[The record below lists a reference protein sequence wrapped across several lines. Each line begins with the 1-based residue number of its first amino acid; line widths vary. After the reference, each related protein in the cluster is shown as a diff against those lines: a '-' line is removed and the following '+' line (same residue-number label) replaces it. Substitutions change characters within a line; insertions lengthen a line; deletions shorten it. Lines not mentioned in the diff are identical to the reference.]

1 MSAAPAI
8 LEPVSAVARRMGMR
22 RSDAASL
29 CYELGL
35 VREVCGRHLVS
46 LAELEEALRSTPRVA
61 AAPTAPRVRARS
73 CTVREGT
80 MAATK
85 KGDGS
90 GPSRPTTIYV
100 EWEDLDVRIEPH
112 RPPCKTSP
120 HWSWRIRWT
129 AGGREHCRSVGRQ
142 GVREVT
148 RAALLILQEMNEP
161 GHAPAAVYKPRQSTA
176 PITVAE
182 LMRRWSADKSTRA
195 DLAEATKARVRYIA
209 ARWAQS
215 TLARRRADLLTNQS
229 LRAHYDAELRNGL
242 SAGTVKNALIE
253 LRAALRW
260 AAESGI
266 GGVTVVP
273 DPPRIDY
280 TPERSATAPP
290 DGIIRRIVAALTGW
304 HRDVLIVIIETGA
317 RPSEICGLDASQIFL
332 NEGTPY
338 LKVLKVSR
346 SGGRGK
352 TGARSIHLDPRGKA
366 VEILTRR
373 LAESSSRDGRVWPR
387 KASTTYDRLNK
398 ALIALPWDEWG
409 VEKVVL
415 RDLRAASVDRL
426 ARAGVDVSVAA
437 RRHGHSPATAMRY
450 YRKVS
455 ERELEKAAMV
465 RVDLDAADASA
476 ATARVDVESQ
486 TVPFKR
492 GRR

>member
-1 MSAAPAI
+1 
-8 LEPVSAVARRMGMR
+8 
-22 RSDAASL
+22 
-29 CYELGL
+29 
-35 VREVCGRHLVS
+35 
-46 LAELEEALRSTPRVA
+46 
-61 AAPTAPRVRARS
+61 
-73 CTVREGT
+73 

-161 GHAPAAVYKPRQSTA
+161 SQAPAAVYKPRQSTA

-290 DGIIRRIVAALTGW
+290 DGIIRRIVAALAGW

-317 RPSEICGLDASQIFL
+317 RPSEVCGLSAAQLFL
-332 NEGTPY
+332 DGDTPFIKI
-338 LKVLKVSR
+338 LR
-346 SGGRGK
+346 ETRFGGRGK
-352 TGARSIHLDPRGKA
+352 TGTRTVHLDPKGKA
-366 VEILTRR
+366 IEVLRKRR
-373 LAESSSRDGRVWPR
+373 AESVTRKGQVWPC

-398 ALIALPWDEWG
+398 ALLAMPWHEWG
-409 VEKVVL
+409 AQRVCL

-426 ARAGVDVSVAA
+426 ARAGVDVAVAA
-437 RRHGHSPATAMRY
+437 RRHGHSEVTALRH

-455 ERELEKAAMV
+455 ERELESAALV
-465 RVDLDAADASA
+465 RVDLDADALA